1 MADGLEI
8 VLADPK
14 VKSELV
20 NVFEGIT
27 ACDTVA
33 NGIVQAIEMLKA
45 RGELIDKPGRSGNA
59 NGSASATPP
68 WITASVIVR
77 TPRRCSGSV
86 TGSAR
91 AR

>member
-1 MADGLEI
+1 MADGIEI

-20 NVFEGIT
+20 NVFKGIT

-45 RGELIDKPGRSGNA
+45 RGELIDKPV
-59 NGSASATPP
+59 
-68 WITASVIVR
+68 ASVLIC
-77 TPRRCSGSV
+77 RCWLGD
-86 TGSAR
+86 AR
-91 AR
+91 PMGRVCR